1 MCYIACPQGDTGCS
15 EATAAAAAAAVVANV
30 SLAMTRFLQA
40 LTIIGEY
47 NIIAS
52 QLFIQNYVDYHAW
65 RTKHFVR
72 KYCTVQCAQ
81 HTTAPGK

>member
-15 EATAAAAAAAVVANV
+15 EATAAAAVAAAVVANV

-52 QLFIQNYVDYHAW
+52 QLLIQISMFIITHS
-65 RTKHFVR
+65 
-72 KYCTVQCAQ
+72 AQ
-81 HTTAPGK
+81 A